1 LSEFPL
7 RDGFSD
13 EAKLFYA
20 KIGVL
25 LSESRTGELDE
36 VSFYGRDYEFL
47 SEIHSGDARV
57 LSPDNPYRKK
67 EPLYSAREA
76 AKAAEVVLVNH
87 ALILTELADDA
98 PGSTGKVSRLIVDE
112 AHNLESAATDAL
124 TRTLVLPDIEKAFG
138 RIEAHIRRH
147 NRQSGA
153 EKFLFPEIKEIS
165 ESFVLSFGMA
175 LDFAER
181 YAFVKNG
188 DSQFSKGG
196 YAAARGTDVLVSDDF
211 FTAEGISGTSSIVSS
226 VFEKFKDLSGRL
238 AAAPEKLSEAFD
250 ASLSELS

>member
-1 LSEFPL
+1 
-7 RDGFSD
+7 
-13 EAKLFYA
+13 
-20 KIGVL
+20 
-25 LSESRTGELDE
+25 
-36 VSFYGRDYEFL
+36 
-47 SEIHSGDARV
+47 
-57 LSPDNPYRKK
+57 
-67 EPLYSAREA
+67 
-76 AKAAEVVLVNH
+76 
-87 ALILTELADDA
+87 
-98 PGSTGKVSRLIVDE
+98 
-112 AHNLESAATDAL
+112 
-124 TRTLVLPDIEKAFG
+124 VLPDIEKAFG

-147 NRQSGA
+147 NRQPGA

-250 ASLSELS
+250 SSLSELS